1 MLTDLGH
8 IVVQV
13 LLLLLW
19 DFVQPPLRTGIGH
32 IIIATTLNAQQ
43 FANVGQQAC
52 NVGALVR
59 CANTLQP
66 PTTSLMPGEERKGE
80 GREGRERKGRLREGS
95 GGEVRGGKGNIQ
107 SLLLSQK

>member
-43 FANVGQQAC
+43 FANVSQQAC

-66 PTTSLMPGEERKGE
+66 TTTSLMPGKRGKA
-80 GREGRERKGRLREGS
+80 R
-95 GGEVRGGKGNIQ
+95 GGRGGKGRGD
-107 SLLLSQK
+107 